1 MNWTKFDTH
10 GESSNHAF
18 EVMCNLIF
26 EDWCKEKYGDD
37 LVQFSFVN
45 GSGGDGG
52 VEAYGVLK
60 NGDVIAVQSKWFPN
74 KIEDSQINQIKNSLK
89 TALEI
94 RPNIK
99 QYIVCVPRDFGS
111 KKKVSEGVSKNNE
124 ESRWD
129 SFIKRSRKDY
139 PTVRIIP
146 WDETTIQKKLT
157 KPSLQGINKYWFD
170 NTIIFDKQFRVSY
183 EKVISSWGKTKYIPE
198 IYTKGFIHKNLE
210 CFLGSSELSEQH
222 YNQLRNFIERIELLI
237 DSYNDLLEVIASKEI
252 DELEIKIKNDVYEL
266 KKIKEELKDNKDI
279 VRYGGD
285 LKNISKSL
293 TLDCTVKD
301 LKEHSLYFEKS
312 EYFKEV
318 EKRLSNIHDDY
329 YYLIQDVCKDTDNK
343 MIFLGEAGTG
353 KTAGIVAEA
362 DKLLDNSDHLPVIV
376 HAKEF
381 SNGDTWLSI
390 ITKSLGLN
398 SSWEETELYGAL
410 QCAALLNGNKNNGKK
425 FSTEHNCVIL
435 VDGIDE
441 SKDWNF
447 WVQKINE
454 VDAIK
459 DSFPR
464 IKFVFLSRP
473 YVFDYNQEL
482 FDSPY
487 TQSIPDTGDADL
499 EVLCERYFSEYHIDI
514 GENLWIKQSL
524 NTPLAIR
531 LFCEKYRNQM
541 IENLEKNTVILTE
554 IFKKKMK
561 SLQDTYYA
569 NHPSIRDLTFVGN
582 AIIDIAELF
591 GENDF
596 IEYEDISKIDS
607 AQLQKNLDSIL
618 DFLVGE
624 GVIYRVIESKDEFS
638 TKKTLY
644 SWGMQPFFDY
654 LIAVKKNACL
664 ERGQQIVVKEVNGVS
679 QMLSLIL
686 IEKKGL
692 ISNID
697 NVKIQIADGLE
708 LNLYALSNCSL
719 DIAKKYKGYLKD
731 LMQSSVAMFR
741 KVFSKVIFNV
751 LRIDNHP
758 LGSILLDEYLREFA
772 KPVERD
778 IYWSMPTINKNIDEK
793 YISHDELELDQIIL
807 HYTDK
812 YMGAPL
818 ALVWTLSTLN
828 TETRRDNRVKLMA
841 WGVKQPIEYW
851 KLFEYCV
858 SINDLQILE
867 DIFAVAYGIALGQS
881 FCREYVSKA
890 ADWMMNHVF
899 SVEGLKKYE
908 NIVLRYYASGIVKIA
923 ISQHLVDTEALES
936 ITPPFKYDSECLP
949 LYRPAVE
956 TNRQYG
962 YEAISYDLAEYVLCD
977 KLDCYFRKDS
987 KTRKYKIDAED
998 FLSKYKD
1005 RYKLNKLNIDGLIIS
1020 LVYQFLLDEGYDDN
1034 LFWFDENK
1042 KIYGIDVYIRS
1053 EFRCGSYGDMSSI
1066 MTVSEKYVWLAK
1078 HKLEAIFSNEISLY
1092 DEFGKRQYTNNSPNL
1107 DYFVNTYQDYINDL
1121 NKSNKCNWFN
1131 KNLIA
1136 SLNSKVID
1144 KESIEKWIKNKN
1156 VPEFKKWIFDDSGNI
1171 ILYAFSDVVND
1182 NCGIR
1187 EAICINTGVIN
1198 KDDSSILCSIKT
1210 SDFEDVT
1217 VLTRVSDFYA
1227 WQNCHYYCTPQE
1239 VCLVHQDLEVERN
1252 TTIHTNDK
1260 DVNLFKLVS
1269 KCIASDG
1276 LDEMPTFVMPSYLTR
1291 KISKIV
1297 YGDGYSYFD
1306 ENGNE
1311 KANYSFVGER
1321 LGTYQEIL
1329 SINKNT
1335 LTEGLNDSN
1344 LQMVWLF
1351 RIYRVPSFKARE
1363 RYEDIA
1369 SASDVTYLVWFDD
1382 DGKIHRRKLVG

>member
-1 MNWTKFDTH
+1 MNWAKFDTH

-26 EDWCKEKYGDD
+26 EDWCKEEYGDD

-52 VEAYGVLK
+52 VEAYGILK
-60 NGDVIAVQSKWFPN
+60 NGEVIAVQSKWFPD
-74 KIEDSQINQIKNSLK
+74 KIETSQISQIKNSLK

-99 QYIVCVPRDFGS
+99 QYIVCVPRNFGS
-111 KKKVSEGVSKNNE
+111 KKKVSKGVSKNNE

-139 PTVRIIP
+139 PTVDIIP

-183 EKVISSWGKTKYIPE
+183 DKVISSWAKTKYIPE
-198 IYTKGFIHKNLE
+198 IHTKGFIHKNLE

-222 YNQLRNFIERIELLI
+222 YNQLCDFIERLELLK
-237 DSYNDLLEVIASKEI
+237 DSYKDLLEVIASKEI
-252 DELEIKIKNDVYEL
+252 NELEIKIKNDVREL
-266 KKIKEELKDNKDI
+266 EELLNELKDNKDL
-279 VRYGGD
+279 VSYGGD
-285 LKNISKSL
+285 LKTISKSL
-293 TLDCTVKD
+293 KLNCTVKD
-301 LKEHSLYFEKS
+301 LKENSLYFEKS
-312 EYFKEV
+312 EHFKEV
-318 EKRLSNIHDDY
+318 EKRLSNIYDDY
-329 YYLIQDVCKDTDNK
+329 YYLIQNVCKDTGNK

-362 DKLLDNSDHLPVIV
+362 DKLLGNGDHLPVIV

-410 QCAALLNGNKNNGKK
+410 QCAALLNGYKNNEKK
-425 FSTEHNCVIL
+425 FSTEHKCVIL

-447 WVQKINE
+447 WIQKINE

-464 IKFVFLSRP
+464 INFVFLSRP
-473 YVFDYNQEL
+473 YVFDHYQEF
-482 FDSPY
+482 FDSSY
-487 TQSIPDTGDADL
+487 TQSILDTGDADL

-554 IFKKKMK
+554 LFKKKMK

-582 AIIDIAELF
+582 AIIGVAELF
-591 GENDF
+591 AEKDF
-596 IEYEDISKIDS
+596 IEYEDISKNVS
-607 AQLQKNLDSIL
+607 SQLRKNLDSIL
-618 DFLVGE
+618 DFLVDE
-624 GVIYRVIESKDEFS
+624 GIIYTVIESKDEFS
-638 TKKTLY
+638 TGKTLY

-654 LIAVKKNACL
+654 LIAIKKNDCL
-664 ERGQQIVVKEVNGVS
+664 ERGQQIEVKEVDGVS

-686 IEKKGL
+686 LEKKGL

-751 LRIDNHP
+751 LRIESHP
-758 LGSILLDEYLREFA
+758 LGSILLDEYLRDFD

-778 IYWSMPTINKNIDEK
+778 IYWSMPIIGKNIDKK
-793 YISHDELELDQIIL
+793 YIAYDKLELDRIFL
-807 HYTDK
+807 HNTDK
-812 YMGAPL
+812 YLGAPL

-828 TETRRDNRVKLMA
+828 TKTRHDNRVKLMT
-841 WGVKQPIEYW
+841 WGVNQPIEYW

-881 FCREYVSKA
+881 LCRKYVSKA

-908 NIVLRYYASGIVKIA
+908 NVVLRYYASGIVKIA
-923 ISQHLVDTEALES
+923 ISQNLVDTEVLES

-949 LYRPAVE
+949 LYKPALE
-956 TNRQYG
+956 TKRQHG
-962 YEAISYDLAEYVLCD
+962 YKAISYDLARYVLCD
-977 KLDCYFRKDS
+977 KFNPYFRIDS
-987 KTRKYKIDAED
+987 KTRKYKKDTEKFLKKYED
-998 FLSKYKD
+998 RF
-1005 RYKLNKLNIDGLIIS
+1005 KLIKFNTDGFIIS

-1034 LFWFDENK
+1034 LFWFDDNK
-1042 KIYGIDVYIRS
+1042 KTYGIDVYIRS
-1053 EFRCGSYGDMSSI
+1053 EFGCGSYGDMSSV
-1066 MTVSEKYVWLAK
+1066 MSVSEKYVWLAK

-1121 NKSNKCNWFN
+1121 HKSNKCNWFN
-1131 KNLIA
+1131 KGLIA

-1144 KESIEKWIKNKN
+1144 KESIEEWMKNKK
-1156 VPEFKKWIFDDSGNI
+1156 VPNFKRWTFDDNGNI
-1171 ILYAFSDVVND
+1171 TLYGFSDVIND
-1182 NCGIR
+1182 KSGIR
-1187 EAICINTGVIN
+1187 EAICINTGAIN
-1198 KDDSSILCSIKT
+1198 KDDSSILCSIKK
-1210 SDFEDVT
+1210 SDFEDVMN
-1217 VLTRVSDFYA
+1217 LIRVSDFYA

-1239 VCLVHQDLEVERN
+1239 VCLVYQDLEVKRN

-1260 DVNLFKLVS
+1260 DVKLFKLVS

-1276 LDEMPTFVMPSYLTR
+1276 VDEMPAFVMPSYLTR

-1351 RIYRVPSFKARE
+1351 RIYRVPSLKTRE

-1369 SASDVTYLVWFDD
+1369 SGSDVTYLVWFDD
-1382 DGKIHRRKLVG
+1382 DGKMHRRKLVG

>member
-1 MNWTKFDTH
+1 M
-10 GESSNHAF
+10 
-18 EVMCNLIF
+18 
-26 EDWCKEKYGDD
+26 
-37 LVQFSFVN
+37 
-45 GSGGDGG
+45 
-52 VEAYGVLK
+52 
-60 NGDVIAVQSKWFPN
+60 
-74 KIEDSQINQIKNSLK
+74 
-89 TALEI
+89 
-94 RPNIK
+94 
-99 QYIVCVPRDFGS
+99 YIVCVPRDFGS
-111 KKKVSEGVSKNNE
+111 KRKVSKGVSKNNE
-124 ESRWD
+124 ESRWND
-129 SFIKRSRKDY
+129 FVEYCHKNY
-139 PTVRIIP
+139 PDVEIMR

-157 KPSLQGINKYWFD
+157 KSSLQGINKYWFS
-170 NTIIFDKQFRVSY
+170 NTTIFDDRFRISY
-183 EKVISSWGKTKYIPE
+183 QKVISSWAKTKYIPK
-198 IYTKGFIHKNLE
+198 IHTKGFIHGNLE
-210 CFLGSSELSEQH
+210 YFLGSSELSEQH
-222 YNQLRNFIERIELLI
+222 YNQLCNFIERLELLI

-266 KKIKEELKDNKDI
+266 KKLLEELKDNKDI

-312 EYFKEV
+312 EHFKEV

-362 DKLLDNSDHLPVIV
+362 DKLLDNGDHLPVIV

-390 ITKSLGLN
+390 ITKSLGLD

-410 QCAALLNGNKNNGKK
+410 QCAALLNGYKNNRKK
-425 FSTEHNCVIL
+425 FNAEHKCVIL

-447 WVQKINE
+447 WIQKINE

-482 FDSPY
+482 YDSPY

-499 EVLCERYFSEYHIDI
+499 ELLCERYFSEYHIDI
-514 GENLWIKQSL
+514 GENIWIKQSL

-531 LFCEKYRNQM
+531 LFCEKYRNQT
-541 IENLEKNTVILTE
+541 IENLEKNTVVLTE
-554 IFKKKMK
+554 LFKKKME
-561 SLQDTYYA
+561 SLQDSYYA
-569 NHPSIRDLTFVGN
+569 NHPSVRDITFVSN
-582 AIIDIAELF
+582 AIIGIAELF
-591 GENDF
+591 AENDF
-596 IEYEDISKIDS
+596 IEYEDISKIVSD
-607 AQLQKNLDSIL
+607 QLRKNLDSIL
-618 DFLVGE
+618 DFLVDE
-624 GVIYRVIESKDEFS
+624 GIIYTFIESKDEFS

-644 SWGMQPFFDY
+644 SWGMKPFFDY
-654 LIAVKKNACL
+654 LIAVKKNNCL
-664 ERGQQIVVKEVNGVS
+664 ERGQQIVVKEVNGVF
-679 QMLSLIL
+679 QMLSLIT
-686 IEKKGL
+686 IEKEEL
-692 ISNID
+692 ISNYE
-697 NVKIQIADGLE
+697 NVEIQRTDGLE

-719 DIAKKYKGYLKD
+719 DTAKKYKGYLKD
-731 LMQSSVAMFR
+731 LMRLSVAMFR
-741 KVFSKVIFNV
+741 KVFSKAIFNV

-828 TETRRDNRVKLMA
+828 TKTRRDNRVKLMA

-923 ISQHLVDTEALES
+923 ISQNLVDTEVLES

-949 LYRPAVE
+949 LYKPAVE
-956 TNRQYG
+956 TNRQYE
-962 YEAISYDLAEYVLCD
+962 YEAISYDLAKYVLCD

-1005 RYKLNKLNIDGLIIS
+1005 RYKLTKLNIDGLIIS

-1034 LFWFDENK
+1034 LFWLDENK
-1042 KIYGIDVYIRS
+1042 KIYGIDMHIRS

-1092 DEFGKRQYTNNSPNL
+1092 DDFGKRQYTNNSPNL
-1107 DYFVNTYQDYINDL
+1107 DYFVNVYQDYINDL
-1121 NKSNKCNWFN
+1121 HKNNKCNWFN
-1131 KNLIA
+1131 KDLIA

-1144 KESIEKWIKNKN
+1144 KESIEEWMQNIN
-1156 VPEFKKWIFDDSGNI
+1156 VPNFKRWIFDDNGNI
-1171 ILYAFSDVVND
+1171 ILYGISDVIND
-1182 NCGIR
+1182 KSGIR

-1217 VLTRVSDFYA
+1217 ALTRVSDFYA

-1369 SASDVTYLVWFDD
+1369 SGSDMTYLVWLDD
-1382 DGKIHRRKLVG
+1382 DGKIHRRKLV